1 MKQWI
6 ADLLALQ
13 EVDLRVRGLKTR
25 LSLVPDEIAKIDR
38 DFEAEK
44 NKLTH
49 AKEASLSIELE
60 IKKREA
66 EIKEQNE
73 LAKKYQIQS
82 AMVKK
87 NDEYKAMMNEIENVK
102 VKISGIETEQLVLM
116 EKLEAARNVFK
127 SEEKIFKDREK
138 SILDEKNELKELEG
152 KLQAEI
158 EKQISSRAEVAAKVT
173 PDILSTY
180 SRMLGKN
187 KGTPFAEVHQ
197 GICGNCHLKLTPQTV
212 NSVRKEMKACC
223 DNCGHLLYTNE
234 TTSS

>member
-6 ADLLALQ
+6 TDLIALQ

-25 LSLVPDEIAKIDR
+25 LSLIPDEIAKIDK

-44 NKLTH
+44 NKLAH

-60 IKKREA
+60 IKKKES

-87 NDEYKAMMNEIENVK
+87 NDEYKAMMKEIENVRIR
-102 VKISGIETEQLVLM
+102 ISGIETEQLVLM
-116 EKLEAARNVFK
+116 EKLEAAKNVFK
-127 SEEKIFKDREK
+127 SEERIFKDREK
-138 SILDEKNELKELEG
+138 SIVDEKNEMKELEG

-158 EKQISSRAEVAAKVT
+158 EKQISTRAEVAAKVA
-173 PDILSTY
+173 PDILSVY
-180 SRMLGKN
+180 ARMLGKN

-197 GICGNCHLKLTPQTV
+197 GICGNCHLKLTPQTI
-212 NSVRKEMKACC
+212 NSVRKEMKSCC

-234 TTSS
+234 TT